1 MSRSLPPARLRA
13 PFATT
18 ASVAAIALL
27 ATGCGNVTRSDDQA
41 APSPSDASYP
51 VEISNCGRDV
61 TVHAAPERVVS
72 LHPSITELLIQLGVG
87 DRVVAQAQDALGE
100 PSPELSAQVEAIPS
114 ISSDAP
120 PDKETLISRT
130 PDLVLSGTEYEFN
143 TEMGFAGYDDLE
155 GLGATSLVATGGCV
169 ERRSEGTVEDTFTDL
184 EILGQVFGVQERAA
198 ELEAAARAELAEIA
212 GTLENQVPVRA
223 AQVYVEG
230 GKLYAIG
237 GAIEI
242 DVLRLAGGESVFDDD
257 GGLFSDFFAAE
268 VGPESVLA
276 KDPDAFVFSVNNE
289 AHEQESI
296 EYLTS
301 TFRETAAVREGRL
314 VAVDNTFVQP
324 GTLSAIEGVRVVA
337 EGLHE

>member
-1 MSRSLPPARLRA
+1 MPRTLRRARFTAPA
-13 PFATT
+13 
-18 ASVAAIALL
+18 SMAAMALVV
-27 ATGCGNVTRSDDQA
+27 TGCGNVTHDEPARASG
-41 APSPSDASYP
+41 DASYP
-51 VEISNCGRDV
+51 VEVRNCGREVSVD
-61 TVHAAPERVVS
+61 AAPERVVS

-87 DRVVAQAQDALGE
+87 DRVVAQAQHSLGE
-100 PSPELSAQVEAIPS
+100 PSPELAAQVNEIPS

-120 PDKETLISRT
+120 PDKETLVSQA

-155 GLGATSLVATGGCV
+155 ELGAASFVATGGCV
-169 ERRSEGTVEDTFTDL
+169 ERRSEGTVEDTFVDL
-184 EILGQVFGVQERAA
+184 DFLGRVFGVQERAA
-198 ELEAAARAELAEIA
+198 ELEATARAELADIA
-212 GTLENQVPVRA
+212 ATVAGRPPVRA

-268 VGPESVLA
+268 VSPEAVLA
-276 KDPDAFVFSVNNE
+276 EDPDAFVFSVNG
-289 AHEQESI
+289 AKHERETVD
-296 EYLTS
+296 YLTS
-301 TFRETAAVREGRL
+301 TFAETDAVREGRL
-314 VAVDNTFVQP
+314 VAVDNTFIQP